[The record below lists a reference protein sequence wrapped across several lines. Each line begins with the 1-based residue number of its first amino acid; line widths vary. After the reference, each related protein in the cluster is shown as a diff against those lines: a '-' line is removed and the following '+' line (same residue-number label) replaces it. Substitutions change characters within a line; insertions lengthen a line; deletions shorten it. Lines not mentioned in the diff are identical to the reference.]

1 VRMLAGLAVGS
12 ILLFAAACGGTNPDS
27 NGPGDSGGGQGQL
40 PTACSDQAATGGAQI
55 SMVSPH
61 SLDPADVTI
70 NAGESVTWTNN
81 TTSPHT
87 VSFDGG
93 LDCGYVL
100 IGKSVSVQFDSP
112 GSYHY
117 VDKIV
122 PQYMSGTVTVQ

>member
-1 VRMLAGLAVGS
+1 M
-12 ILLFAAACGGTNPDS
+12 
-27 NGPGDSGGGQGQL
+27 
-40 PTACSDQAATGGAQI
+40 SDEAWPSELRLHKDKKT
-55 SMVSPH
+55 
-61 SLDPADVTI
+61 L
-70 NAGESVTWTNN
+70 
-81 TTSPHT
+81 T